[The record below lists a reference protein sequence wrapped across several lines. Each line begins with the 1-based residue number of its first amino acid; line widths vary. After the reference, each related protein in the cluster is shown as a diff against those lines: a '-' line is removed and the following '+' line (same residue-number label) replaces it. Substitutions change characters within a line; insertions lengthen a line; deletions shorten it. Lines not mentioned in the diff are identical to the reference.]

1 MNEIGT
7 DPIPVENLKDEKII
21 AVSDVHLGYSACNK
35 EDFDEF
41 INGLRATKCDR
52 LVICGDFLDMWRRDP
67 VGVTLENSDTLNR
80 LKVLQDSE
88 NIEVNFV
95 VGNHD
100 FYLRHFKEGK
110 FAYDFSFDR
119 QLILADSN
127 EDVEYW
133 FLHGD
138 TFDIIQNE
146 IFYDPL
152 CLANDDAGKLAELA
166 WQFYLQR
173 LSWIQKIIKMLQG
186 FKRNLLEPLKPA
198 ESRFTTDILELISK
212 QPRNSPELA
221 EMLTLDLF
229 ESTERKVI
237 KWATNQEKLRI
248 LTFGHTHQPFVH
260 VEGNV
265 SIANTGSWVNSPGSR
280 QTNTYVMIHKH
291 QQSLWP
297 FRGNQPLLSTVN
309 NDHGVPTGLS
319 IPNG

>member
-1 MNEIGT
+1 MNEIGP
-7 DPIPVENLKDEKII
+7 DPIPVDNLKDEKII
-21 AVSDVHLGYSACNK
+21 AVSDVHLGYSASNK
-35 EDFDEF
+35 GDFNEF
-41 INGLRATKCDR
+41 INGLRATDCDR

-67 VGVTLENSDTLNR
+67 VGVTLENSDTINR

-88 NIEVNFV
+88 EIEVDFV

-100 FYLRHFKEGK
+100 FYLRHFKDNK

-119 QLILADSN
+119 QLILFDPS

-152 CLANDDAGKLAELA
+152 CLANDDAGQLAEFA
-166 WQFYLQR
+166 WQNYLQG
-173 LSWIQKIIKMLQG
+173 LSWLQKIIKMLQG
-186 FKRNLLEPLKPA
+186 FRKNLLEPLEPA
-198 ESRFTTDILELISK
+198 ESRFTTDTLELIRK
-212 QPRNSPELA
+212 KPRNSPELA
-221 EMLTLDLF
+221 EMLNIGRF
-229 ESTERKVI
+229 ESTERKAI
-237 KWATNQEKLRI
+237 KWATAQDRLRM

-260 VEGNV
+260 VQGKI
-265 SIANTGSWVNSPGSR
+265 SIANSGSWVYSPDSR

-297 FRGNQPLLSTVN
+297 FRGNKPLLSTVN
-309 NDHGVPTGLS
+309 TDDGVPTGLS
-319 IPNG
+319 IPNR